1 MVSSKQSNTC
11 DKEEEIIELEEKLL
25 ELKKENRLLKLQ
37 LNDNGKQST
46 LASSKEQEEIAAALQ
61 KSNEEKEVKISEL
74 MSKTQE
80 LELLIQQAHESKEM
94 EKEQLIEIQ
103 MNETAKLREELDK
116 KNNELI
122 ALQESSKQQETPSQE
137 KMTTNGTNAET
148 IRSIMNQFYVKLYQ
162 SLDGK
167 MSLTTAEVLKLTAEI
182 IRKETK
188 AALNSN

>member
-137 KMTTNGTNAET
+137 KMTTNETNAET